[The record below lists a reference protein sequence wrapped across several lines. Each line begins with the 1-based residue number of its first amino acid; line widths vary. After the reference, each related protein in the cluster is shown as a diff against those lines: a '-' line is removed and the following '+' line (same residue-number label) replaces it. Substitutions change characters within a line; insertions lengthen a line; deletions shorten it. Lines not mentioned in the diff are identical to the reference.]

1 MGLTDDK
8 FLPNSE
14 VDEAAKRFAILG
26 DCGLIAPVI
35 GENVE
40 SFHHHNNDI
49 KIIVSNR
56 MIKSDKKLT
65 FKC

>member
-35 GENVE
+35 EENVD
-40 SFHHHNNDI
+40 SFLHHSNNI
-49 KIIVSNR
+49 KIVFIGN
-56 MIKSDKKLT
+56 
-65 FKC
+65 